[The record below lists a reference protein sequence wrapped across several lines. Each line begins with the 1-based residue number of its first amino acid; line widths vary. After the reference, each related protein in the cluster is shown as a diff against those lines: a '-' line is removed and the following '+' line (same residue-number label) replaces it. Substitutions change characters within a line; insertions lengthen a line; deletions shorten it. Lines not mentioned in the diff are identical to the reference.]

1 MKIKLVNLIEGV
13 VITNPPPVFG
23 TPTNSYRQP
32 AVPSAVPAVP
42 SAVPATAQPA
52 KPFNPAQPF
61 GQPVI
66 PSAPKSS
73 GVYSPTPAPPPGIA
87 APTAQP
93 TTGSGSFI
101 LDNPPTTPTPQ
112 KPLPAGEAPEMLR
125 PNFNP
130 AQPFGQP
137 LIPALPAAKPGA
149 EYSPTP
155 GGVKPKNPTVVQV
168 PPAPVNTPKEPGM
181 SQEDMER
188 DADKWAQQNQ
198 KPAATNVPAATQS
211 EKPKTKSQYEVNREA
226 SDKAREQTIEFQQRK
241 AEKARA
247 ITAANQA
254 EAERWESEAAL
265 IRSKKGG
272 SGRGGRGRGGSGIFE
287 QRALQFKPGAL
298 KTLLHLQEG
307 GVGDAAAATWNF
319 AKDYASDVYNQ
330 GIGTATKKAIGKVA
344 GAATKGVEDL
354 TGTEYFTKGA
364 IRPNVAS
371 REFVKMT
378 KEVPGDTVL
387 NVARN
392 LARYSPLTLSRMQ
405 AGRYARAAAFD
416 PSEAEESISHY
427 AKIHAM
433 TNPLTYATGYAGKVA
448 SGIQAISGLAP
459 AVGTAIGSAVG
470 GPVGAGAGKL
480 TGAALGLAASVGAG
494 LAANVANKIVAPNIA
509 AQAREAGRL
518 DAARLKDWR
527 YATL

>member
-13 VITNPPPVFG
+13 VIANPPSVFG

-61 GQPVI
+61 GQPAI

-73 GVYSPTPAPPPGIA
+73 GVYSPTPAPPAGIA

-125 PNFNP
+125 PNFDP
-130 AQPFGQP
+130 AQPFGRP
-137 LIPALPAAKPGA
+137 TTFTLPFTTKPGA

-155 GGVKPKNPTVVQV
+155 GGVKPKNPTVVV
-168 PPAPVNTPKEPGM
+168 NPPDTSKKEPGM
-181 SQEDMER
+181 SQEDLER
-188 DADKWAQQNQ
+188 DADKYAPE
-198 KPAATNVPAATQS
+198 PAATNAPAATQS
-211 EKPKTKSQYEVNREA
+211 EKPKTKTQYEVNREA
-226 SDKAREQTIEFQQRK
+226 SDKARQQTIEFQQRK

-254 EAERWESEAAL
+254 EAEKRESERAL
-265 IRSKKGG
+265 VN
-272 SGRGGRGRGGSGIFE
+272 SGRRGRGRMNE
-287 QRALQFKPGAL
+287 QYNFRFKTGAL
-298 KTLLHLQEG
+298 KALMQEG
-307 GVGDAAAATWNF
+307 AMDTVSSVWDATKN
-319 AKDYASDVYNQ
+319 YVSDVWNQ
-330 GIGTATKKAIGKVA
+330 GFGAATKKAAGKISDNA
-344 GAATKGVEDL
+344 IKGIEDA

-364 IRPNVAS
+364 IHPNVAS

-378 KEVPGDTVL
+378 KEVPGDTAL
-387 NVARN
+387 NVVKN
-392 LARYSPLTLSRMQ
+392 LARYSPTTLARMQ

-416 PSEAEESISHY
+416 PSEAEEQLSHY

-433 TNPLTYATGYAGKVA
+433 TNPLSYATSYAGDIAK
-448 SGIQAISGLAP
+448 GIGQMSGLLPVAG
-459 AVGTAIGSAVG
+459 AAIGGAVG
-470 GPVGAGAGKL
+470 GKVGAGIGKLAGAGAG
-480 TGAALGLAASVGAG
+480 LATSVGAG
-494 LAANVANKIVAPNIA
+494 LAAQAANKIVAPAIA
-509 AQAREAGRL
+509 AQAREAARL
-518 DAARLKDWR
+518 DAARLRDWR
-527 YATL
+527 YAAL